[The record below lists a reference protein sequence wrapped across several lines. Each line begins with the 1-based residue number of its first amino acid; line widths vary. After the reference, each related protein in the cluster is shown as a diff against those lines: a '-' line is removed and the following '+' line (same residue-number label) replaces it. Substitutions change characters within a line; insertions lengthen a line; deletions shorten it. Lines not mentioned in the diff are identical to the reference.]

1 MNKRMI
7 SKEVV
12 IKDGKPYVEE
22 KYWARFPSDRII
34 TMRRRKL
41 FSISMIWDL
50 LPKWTSI
57 VVWVGI
63 LIYLLSTGVLKGQT
77 LYPSSYAQSSQIEIV
92 GYRIVMSE
100 KYGCWSELEIINND
114 RYTGVKRELII
125 DKITKYELYGM
136 SRGESPLLEIKN
148 NNGSI
153 SYYHLVKLP
162 SDTWR

>member
-1 MNKRMI
+1 MI
-7 SKEVV
+7 SKEV
-12 IKDGKPYVEE
+12 IMKDGKHYVEE
-22 KYWARFPSDRII
+22 KYWSLFPSDRII

-41 FSISMIWDL
+41 FSIPTILDL

-63 LIYLLSTGVLKGQT
+63 LIYLLSTGMLKAQS
-77 LYPSSYAQSSQIEIV
+77 LYPSTQVEIV

-100 KYGCWSELEIINND
+100 KYGCWSELQIINES

-136 SRGESPLLEIKN
+136 SSGESPMLEIQN

-153 SYYHLVKLP
+153 SRYHIVKLP
-162 SDTWR
+162 SDVSW